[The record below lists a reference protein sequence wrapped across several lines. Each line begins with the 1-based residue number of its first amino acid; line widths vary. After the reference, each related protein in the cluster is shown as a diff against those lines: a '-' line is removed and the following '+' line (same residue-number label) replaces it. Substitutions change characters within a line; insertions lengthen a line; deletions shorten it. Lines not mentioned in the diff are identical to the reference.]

1 MRMGEGRDKG
11 EVDVL
16 VVADAKLL
24 FIDTSAMWREKF
36 MATVKR
42 RHTLIADATRNKD
55 YDLSKLEDE
64 EAVRALG
71 K

>member
-24 FIDTSAMWREKF
+24 FINTSAMWREKF
-36 MATVKR
+36 MPP
-42 RHTLIADATRNKD
+42 
-55 YDLSKLEDE
+55 
-64 EAVRALG
+64 
-71 K
+71 